1 MEDPMDENE
10 DDNLDQGWEI
20 EREKNKTKLTCKV
33 GGSVFELQNK
43 GKCEQR
49 RKEESGACMQP
60 HVRDGMVYFGKLT

>member
-10 DDNLDQGWEI
+10 DDNFGSMVEI
-20 EREKNKTKLTCKV
+20 ERKQNKIKLTRTRRE
-33 GGSVFELQNK
+33 SVFELQSK
-43 GKCEQR
+43 GKCEQM